1 MTLIEDWK
9 RILKKAWSVRLIA
22 LAGLLSGCEIILPM
36 YSDVIPRGAFA
47 ILTSIV
53 AVAAM
58 VSRVVVQKKLRD
70 DQA

>member
-9 RILKKAWSVRLIA
+9 VILKKAWSVRLIA

-36 YSDVIPRGAFA
+36 YSDVIPRGVFA
-47 ILTSIV
+47 ILTSLV

-58 VSRVVVQKKLRD
+58 VSRVVVQKKLGN